1 MIRLRPDNARPARFA
16 SEPSSARRLQAT
28 SRATLGRE
36 LRPKSDCRIAVCQL
50 AACSCAPSDLQY
62 NRDRHSRRHGRLF
75 TALAGR
81 VNADYVTIGQENL
94 PLLTES
100 EVQRSFR
107 NLFKTKD
114 VPPDTFDKA
123 EALLDELRPE
133 SPLRHRLSIEL
144 EEIRKLHTAKA

>member
-1 MIRLRPDNARPARFA
+1 MARL
-16 SEPSSARRLQAT
+16 
-28 SRATLGRE
+28 
-36 LRPKSDCRIAVCQL
+36 
-50 AACSCAPSDLQY
+50 
-62 NRDRHSRRHGRLF
+62 
-75 TALAGR
+75 ALALACLPNCNTIEIGIHGGSGGIDSSPR
-81 VNADYVTIGQENL
+81 LVRPRECRYPIIGQENF

-114 VPPDTFDKA
+114 VPSDTFDKA

-144 EEIRKLHTAKA
+144 EEIRKLQTARA